1 MSKHITEKQR
11 YAISKMLQVPMSKKD
26 IAEAIGVDRS
36 NIYREIKR
44 NCDSRSGK
52 YNPDLAQRK
61 ADKRKVEKKRKEVFT
76 QAMKKRVKKLLRK
89 DLSPEQIVG
98 RSQVENIAMV
108 SHETIYC
115 WIWQDKRQGGDL
127 HKSLRRQGR
136 KYSKRGSKNAGRG
149 FIPNRVEI
157 DQRPSIVEQKERFGD
172 LEIDTII
179 GKNHKG
185 AILTIN
191 DRATSRVWIRKL
203 SGKEAIPVA
212 KITVWALRKVKN
224 LIHTITA
231 DNGKEFAKHE
241 DIAQKLDINFYFC
254 KPYHSWERGANENTN
269 GLIRQYIPK
278 GTDFSEVT
286 NKRIKWIEN
295 NLNNRPRKCL
305 FLNKVDTLKS
315 TIMKKKEEQL
325 QISLDRVKLQKHV
338 YELCR
343 VQKLTINEVR
353 KKTGL
358 GMGTIYRY
366 LHTFEEE
373 NPKLV
378 EQMKKQG
385 PNIIPEDYKKLQEE
399 VLRLKCELKRERLRA
414 DFYEEMVAFGKEVYG
429 IDLKKAG
436 TK

>member
-241 DIAQKLDINFYFC
+241 DIAQKLDINFYF
-254 KPYHSWERGANENTN
+254 
-269 GLIRQYIPK
+269 L
-278 GTDFSEVT
+278 
-286 NKRIKWIEN
+286 
-295 NLNNRPRKCL
+295 
-305 FLNKVDTLKS
+305 
-315 TIMKKKEEQL
+315 
-325 QISLDRVKLQKHV
+325 
-338 YELCR
+338 
-343 VQKLTINEVR
+343 
-353 KKTGL
+353 
-358 GMGTIYRY
+358 
-366 LHTFEEE
+366 
-373 NPKLV
+373 
-378 EQMKKQG
+378 
-385 PNIIPEDYKKLQEE
+385 
-399 VLRLKCELKRERLRA
+399 
-414 DFYEEMVAFGKEVYG
+414 
-429 IDLKKAG
+429 
-436 TK
+436 

>member
-241 DIAQKLDINFYFC
+241 DIAQKLDINFQLC

-295 NLNNRPRKCL
+295 NLRGVL
-305 FLNKVDTLKS
+305 L
-315 TIMKKKEEQL
+315 I
-325 QISLDRVKLQKHV
+325 
-338 YELCR
+338 
-343 VQKLTINEVR
+343 
-353 KKTGL
+353 KKTVNHFVMSG
-358 GMGTIYRY
+358 
-366 LHTFEEE
+366 
-373 NPKLV
+373 
-378 EQMKKQG
+378 
-385 PNIIPEDYKKLQEE
+385 IIRIFAK
-399 VLRLKCELKRERLRA
+399 
-414 DFYEEMVAFGKEVYG
+414 
-429 IDLKKAG
+429 
-436 TK
+436 

>member
-1 MSKHITEKQR
+1 
-11 YAISKMLQVPMSKKD
+11 
-26 IAEAIGVDRS
+26 
-36 NIYREIKR
+36 
-44 NCDSRSGK
+44 
-52 YNPDLAQRK
+52 
-61 ADKRKVEKKRKEVFT
+61 
-76 QAMKKRVKKLLRK
+76 
-89 DLSPEQIVG
+89 
-98 RSQVENIAMV
+98 MV

-115 WIWQDKRQGGDL
+115 WIWNDKRQGGDL
-127 HKSLRRQGR
+127 HILEGKGENIQSVVL
-136 KYSKRGSKNAGRG
+136 NAGRG
-149 FIPNRVEI
+149 FIPNRVDI

-241 DIAQKLDINFYFC
+241 DISQKLDINFYFC

-295 NLNNRPRKCL
+295 NLNNRPQKDL
-305 FLNKVDTLKS
+305 DTSHQTKNLNKLL
-315 TIMKKKEEQL
+315 I
-325 QISLDRVKLQKHV
+325 
-338 YELCR
+338 
-343 VQKLTINEVR
+343 
-353 KKTGL
+353 
-358 GMGTIYRY
+358 
-366 LHTFEEE
+366 
-373 NPKLV
+373 
-378 EQMKKQG
+378 
-385 PNIIPEDYKKLQEE
+385 
-399 VLRLKCELKRERLRA
+399 
-414 DFYEEMVAFGKEVYG
+414 
-429 IDLKKAG
+429 
-436 TK
+436 

>member
-231 DNGKEFAKHE
+231 DNGKEFALHKA
-241 DIAQKLDINFYFC
+241 ITQQLKIPIYFAH
-254 KPYHSWERGANENTN
+254 PYHSWERGANENMN
-269 GLIRQYIPK
+269 GLIRQYLPK
-278 GTDFSEVT
+278 GISFEGVT
-286 NKRIKWIEN
+286 EAYVLQIQQQ
-295 NLNNRPRKCL
+295 LNNRPRKSL
-305 FLNKVDTLKS
+305 GYLTP
-315 TIMKKKEEQL
+315 KE
-325 QISLDRVKLQKHV
+325 
-338 YELCR
+338 Y
-343 VQKLTINEVR
+343 
-353 KKTGL
+353 
-358 GMGTIYRY
+358 
-366 LHTFEEE
+366 
-373 NPKLV
+373 
-378 EQMKKQG
+378 
-385 PNIIPEDYKKLQEE
+385 
-399 VLRLKCELKRERLRA
+399 
-414 DFYEEMVAFGKEVYG
+414 AFAKFG
-429 IDLKKAG
+429 IVI
-436 TK
+436 T

>member
-61 ADKRKVEKKRKEVFT
+61 ADKRKFEKKRKEVFT

-241 DIAQKLDINFYFC
+241 DIAQKLDINFLEF
-254 KPYHSWERGANENTN
+254 
-269 GLIRQYIPK
+269 
-278 GTDFSEVT
+278 
-286 NKRIKWIEN
+286 
-295 NLNNRPRKCL
+295 
-305 FLNKVDTLKS
+305 
-315 TIMKKKEEQL
+315 
-325 QISLDRVKLQKHV
+325 KL
-338 YELCR
+338 
-343 VQKLTINEVR
+343 
-353 KKTGL
+353 
-358 GMGTIYRY
+358 
-366 LHTFEEE
+366 
-373 NPKLV
+373 
-378 EQMKKQG
+378 
-385 PNIIPEDYKKLQEE
+385 
-399 VLRLKCELKRERLRA
+399 
-414 DFYEEMVAFGKEVYG
+414 
-429 IDLKKAG
+429 
-436 TK
+436 

>member
-61 ADKRKVEKKRKEVFT
+61 ADKRKFEKKRKEVFT

-254 KPYHSWERGANENTN
+254 KPYHSWERGTNENTN

-295 NLNNRPRKCL
+295 NLNNRPRKRL
-305 FLNKVDTLKS
+305 GYLTPNEKFK
-315 TIMKKKEEQL
+315 
-325 QISLDRVKLQKHV
+325 QI
-338 YELCR
+338 
-343 VQKLTINEVR
+343 IN
-353 KKTGL
+353 
-358 GMGTIYRY
+358 M
-366 LHTFEEE
+366 
-373 NPKLV
+373 NS
-378 EQMKKQG
+378 
-385 PNIIPEDYKKLQEE
+385 
-399 VLRLKCELKRERLRA
+399 
-414 DFYEEMVAFGKEVYG
+414 VAFG
-429 IDLKKAG
+429 
-436 TK
+436 T

>member
-11 YAISKMLQVPMSKKD
+11 YAISKMLQIPMSKKD
-26 IAEAIGVDRS
+26 IAEAIGIDRS
-36 NIYREIKR
+36 NIYREINR
-44 NCDSRSGK
+44 NCDSRSGI

-61 ADKRKVEKKRKEVFT
+61 ADKRKVEKRRKEMFT
-76 QAMKKRVKKLLRK
+76 QDMKKRVKKLLRK

-98 RSQVENIAMV
+98 RSQLENIDMV

-115 WIWQDKRQGGDL
+115 WIWNDKRQGGDL
-127 HKSLRRQGR
+127 HKYLRRQGR

-149 FIPNRVEI
+149 FIPNRVDI
-157 DQRPSIVEQKERFGD
+157 DERPSIVDKKERFGD

-191 DRATSRVWIRKL
+191 DRVTSRVWIRKL

-212 KITVWALRKVKN
+212 KITVWALRKVKH

-295 NLNNRPRKCL
+295 NLNNRPSKRLGYLTPNEK
-305 FLNKVDTLKS
+305 FR
-315 TIMKKKEEQL
+315 
-325 QISLDRVKLQKHV
+325 QI
-338 YELCR
+338 
-343 VQKLTINEVR
+343 IN
-353 KKTGL
+353 
-358 GMGTIYRY
+358 M
-366 LHTFEEE
+366 
-373 NPKLV
+373 NS
-378 EQMKKQG
+378 
-385 PNIIPEDYKKLQEE
+385 
-399 VLRLKCELKRERLRA
+399 
-414 DFYEEMVAFGKEVYG
+414 VAFV
-429 IDLKKAG
+429 
-436 TK
+436 T

>member
-241 DIAQKLDINFYFC
+241 DIAQKLDINFYFF

-295 NLNNRPRKCL
+295 NLNNRPRKRL
-305 FLNKVDTLKS
+305 GYLTPNEKFK
-315 TIMKKKEEQL
+315 
-325 QISLDRVKLQKHV
+325 QI
-338 YELCR
+338 
-343 VQKLTINEVR
+343 IN
-353 KKTGL
+353 
-358 GMGTIYRY
+358 M
-366 LHTFEEE
+366 
-373 NPKLV
+373 NS
-378 EQMKKQG
+378 
-385 PNIIPEDYKKLQEE
+385 
-399 VLRLKCELKRERLRA
+399 
-414 DFYEEMVAFGKEVYG
+414 VAFG
-429 IDLKKAG
+429 
-436 TK
+436 T

>member
-254 KPYHSWERGANENTN
+254 KPYHSWERSANENTN

-295 NLNNRPRKCL
+295 NLNNRPRKRL
-305 FLNKVDTLKS
+305 GYLTPNEKFK
-315 TIMKKKEEQL
+315 
-325 QISLDRVKLQKHV
+325 QI
-338 YELCR
+338 
-343 VQKLTINEVR
+343 IN
-353 KKTGL
+353 
-358 GMGTIYRY
+358 M
-366 LHTFEEE
+366 
-373 NPKLV
+373 NS
-378 EQMKKQG
+378 
-385 PNIIPEDYKKLQEE
+385 
-399 VLRLKCELKRERLRA
+399 
-414 DFYEEMVAFGKEVYG
+414 VAFG
-429 IDLKKAG
+429 
-436 TK
+436 T

>member
-212 KITVWALRKVKN
+212 KFTVQALRKVKN

-254 KPYHSWERGANENTN
+254 KPYHSWERGSNENTN

-278 GTDFSEVT
+278 STDFSEVT

-295 NLNNRPRKCL
+295 NLNNRPRKRL
-305 FLNKVDTLKS
+305 GYLTPNEKFK
-315 TIMKKKEEQL
+315 
-325 QISLDRVKLQKHV
+325 QI
-338 YELCR
+338 
-343 VQKLTINEVR
+343 IN
-353 KKTGL
+353 
-358 GMGTIYRY
+358 M
-366 LHTFEEE
+366 
-373 NPKLV
+373 NS
-378 EQMKKQG
+378 
-385 PNIIPEDYKKLQEE
+385 
-399 VLRLKCELKRERLRA
+399 
-414 DFYEEMVAFGKEVYG
+414 VAFG
-429 IDLKKAG
+429 
-436 TK
+436 T